1 MQWEITL
8 AWQLIFMEVHI
19 CQKNYM
25 YIISSS
31 IEKILHIFHL
41 FSFLFFLST
50 KNLHHQYNRTKIT
63 FSTDF
68 SWKHWSNKSFI
79 SAKKVPLHALF
90 PHPSKNS
97 SYFQSFFIPYLFCL
111 QKTFNLRTTKQNYI
125 FHRILFSEHWSN
137 KSFHYPFRSL
147 SSKIVQKVQIVQ
159 IRSLCSN
166 CSKGSKGSRG
176 ANYFSLFIFIFIFI
190 FHPCESVFTFIKL
203 GLKIMYLRITS
214 KIYSFVIHSIYQ
226 RHLLRD
232 LLRYFWWY
240 Y

>member
-1 MQWEITL
+1 MPLSYHHILYPCSTNIFMQWEITL

-79 SAKKVPLHALF
+79 SAKKVPLH
-90 PHPSKNS
+90 
-97 SYFQSFFIPYLFCL
+97 YFIIHRKILHI
-111 QKTFNLRTTKQNYI
+111 FNLFSFLIFFVYKKPSTSEQPNKITFSTEFFSQNI
-125 FHRILFSEHWSN
+125 HQISRFIILFV
-137 KSFHYPFRSL
+137 L
-147 SSKIVQKVQIVQ
+147 
-159 IRSLCSN
+159 
-166 CSKGSKGSRG
+166 
-176 ANYFSLFIFIFIFI
+176 
-190 FHPCESVFTFIKL
+190 
-203 GLKIMYLRITS
+203 
-214 KIYSFVIHSIYQ
+214 
-226 RHLLRD
+226 
-232 LLRYFWWY
+232 
-240 Y
+240 